1 MKENNKVSNGVII
14 SIVVTSFIVVL
25 IIFSAFVFF
34 IDSEKNKNKIIDD
47 GVVLMTYNSEKPI
60 LDLSAVV
67 PISDDDGVILDN
79 PEHIFDF
86 TVDVNLE
93 DSSEIEYEIVI
104 LKDVKSTVSDKDVRF
119 YLERQESGSYV
130 KVNEVTAYVPLIKK
144 SDFSAPKGSMVLTKM
159 KCKENS
165 TDNYRL
171 RMWFSD
177 TGEYSLDELQ
187 NYKISVSVYGRA
199 S

>member
-1 MKENNKVSNGVII
+1 MKENNKVSSGVII

-34 IDSEKNKNKIIDD
+34 IDSEKNKNKVIDD
-47 GVVLMTYNSEKPI
+47 GVVLMTYNLENPI
-60 LDLSAVV
+60 LDLSTVV
-67 PISDDDGVILDN
+67 PINDDEGIILDS

-104 LKDVKSTVSDKDVRF
+104 LKDDKSTISDKNVRF

-130 KVNEVTAYVPLIKK
+130 KVNEVTSYIPLTKK
-144 SDFSAPKGSMVLTKM
+144 SDFSAPKGSMVLAKI
-159 KCKENS
+159 KCKKNS

-177 TGEYSLDELQ
+177 TGEYSLEEPQ
-187 NYKISVSVYGRA
+187 NYNISVSVYGHA